1 MGVEG
6 VFERF
11 GTPNCV
17 SQFRAVERV
26 QLGRID
32 KGYGGFDGQACAL
45 DDTAKAFDGVLVSAR
60 VIAQLRL
67 YDDRPSA
74 GLLDQDIRPPAALE
88 HVACPFG
95 PHGPT
100 AAEAVEDLS
109 QSDVYGLLMCRIQHR
124 AILTGHRERLGCD
137 CQPTAPG

>member
-17 SQFRAVERV
+17 SQFRTVESV

-32 KGYGGFDGQACAL
+32 EGYGGFYGQARVL
-45 DDTAKAFDGVLVSAR
+45 DDAAKAFDGVLVSAG

-67 YDDRPSA
+67 DDHGPA
-74 GLLDQDIRPPAALE
+74 AALLDQDIRSAAAFE
-88 HVACPFG
+88 HLACPFG

-109 QSDVYGLLMCRIQHR
+109 QSDVDGLLVCRIQHR
-124 AILTGHRERLGCD
+124 AILTGQRERLGFD
-137 CQPTAPG
+137 

>member
-1 MGVEG
+1 M
-6 VFERF
+6 
-11 GTPNCV
+11 
-17 SQFRAVERV
+17 

-32 KGYGGFDGQACAL
+32 EGDGGL
-45 DDTAKAFDGVLVSAR
+45 DRAARVVDYAAESSDGVLVSAR
-60 VIAQLRL
+60 VIAQFRL
-67 YDDRPSA
+67 DDDRPSA
-74 GLLDQDIRPPAALE
+74 GLLDQDIRPPAAFK
-88 HVACPFG
+88 HMACPFG

-109 QSDVYGLLMCRIQHR
+109 KSDVDGLLMCRIQHR